1 MGAVLVTG
9 ASTGIGAACAVGLA
23 RRGHRVFAGVRK
35 SSAGEDLLSQA
46 GSGLTP
52 LVLDVT
58 KPDDIARVAE
68 TIEAAVG
75 ADGLHGLV
83 NNAGI
88 SVNGPLEY
96 LPVDDLRRQFE
107 VNVFGQIAVTQAMLP
122 MLKRARG
129 RVVNIGSTSGFLS
142 GPMMGPYAGSKHAME
157 ALNDALRFELRPFGI
172 HVSILQ
178 PGNIKTPIWHKSLA
192 ASKPFLDSGP
202 EAMRREYADLISA
215 VQKYAV
221 ASEAA
226 GSPTEVVVES
236 VVHALT
242 SPKPKT
248 RYRMGKNARMEKFIS
263 RLPDRW
269 ADWIILKS
277 LGV

>member
-23 RRGHRVFAGVRK
+23 QRGHRVFAGVRQT
-35 SSAGEDLLSQA
+35 SAGEDLVKQA

-58 KPDDIARVAE
+58 KSDDIARAAKA
-68 TIEAAVG
+68 IEAAVG
-75 ADGLHGLV
+75 AEGLQGLV

-96 LPVDDLRRQFE
+96 LPIDDLRRQFE
-107 VNVFGQIAVTQAMLP
+107 VNVFGQIAVTQAVLP

-129 RVVNIGSTSGFLS
+129 RIVNIGSTSGFLS

-178 PGNIKTPIWHKSLA
+178 PGNIKTPIWQKSLA

-202 EAMRREYADLISA
+202 EAMRQEYAELIAA
-215 VQKYAV
+215 VQKYATT
-221 ASEAA
+221 SEAQ
-226 GSPTEVVVES
+226 GSSTDVVLES
-236 VVHALT
+236 VAHALT
-242 SPKPKT
+242 SPRPRT
-248 RYRMGKNARMEKFIS
+248 RYRMGKNSTVEKIIS
-263 RLPDRW
+263 RLPNRW